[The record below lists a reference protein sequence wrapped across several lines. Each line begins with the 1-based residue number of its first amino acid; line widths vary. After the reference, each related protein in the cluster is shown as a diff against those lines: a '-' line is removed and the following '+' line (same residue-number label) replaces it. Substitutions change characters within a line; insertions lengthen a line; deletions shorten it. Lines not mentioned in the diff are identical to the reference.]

1 MTVLSTLEQ
10 YGALPW
16 RKDRHGNLRVL
27 LVTSRGRGRWIVPKG
42 WPMKD
47 RAPYLAAA
55 LEAFEEAG
63 VVGEVVPQPVGKYTT
78 NSQGDDGELL
88 GRHITLYALKVVG
101 TLTNWPERAQRKR
114 RWFGLE
120 EAAELVA
127 DPGLSEVLRELAEA
141 PHLLTG
147 ADSRRREPTRSEIFV
162 AAPAG

>member
-1 MTVLSTLEQ
+1 MTLSSTVQQ

-63 VVGEVVPQPVGKYTT
+63 VVGEVVSQPIGIYAT
-78 NSQGDDGELL
+78 SSLEDDDELR
-88 GRHITLYALKVVG
+88 GRSVTLYPLKVVG

-114 RWFGLE
+114 KWFGLA
-120 EAAELVA
+120 EAAEMVS
-127 DPGLSEVLRELAEA
+127 DPGLAEILSELADA

-147 ADSRRREPTRSEIFV
+147 ADLPRSKRVPNEGFV
-162 AAPAG
+162 AATAG